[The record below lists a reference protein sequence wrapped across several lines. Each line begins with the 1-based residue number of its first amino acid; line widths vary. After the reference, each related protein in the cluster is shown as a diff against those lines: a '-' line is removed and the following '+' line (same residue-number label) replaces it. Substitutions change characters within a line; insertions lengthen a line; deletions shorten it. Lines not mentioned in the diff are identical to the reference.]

1 MKTLS
6 HTLLAAVAALGIAV
20 TGAMAQ
26 AQAPKAE
33 PLKPVSPAAL
43 AAAKEI
49 LVAKNVSAIYQG
61 AIPGLTQRIKDA
73 MLQSNLNLQ
82 KDLDEA
88 AAKVVKDMTGREQ
101 EIGEQMAKIYA
112 NAFTE
117 QELKD
122 LATFYKSPLGKKTID
137 AEPDAFN
144 KSRIYMGE
152 WAQKISEEINTK
164 LRAEMK
170 ARGKPVSG

>member
-1 MKTLS
+1 MKKLS
-6 HTLLAAVAALGIAV
+6 YTLLAAVAALGIAV
-20 TGAMAQ
+20 TGTM
-26 AQAPKAE
+26 AQAPKSE
-33 PLKPVSPAAL
+33 PLKPVSAGAL
-43 AAAKEI
+43 ASAKEI
-49 LVAKNVSAIYQG
+49 LAAKNVSAIYQG
-61 AIPGLTQRIKDA
+61 AIPGLAQRVKDT
-73 MLQSNLNLQ
+73 MIQSNLNLQ

-122 LATFYKSPLGKKTID
+122 IATFYKSPLGKKVID
-137 AEPDAFN
+137 AEPTAFN
-144 KSRIYMGE
+144 QSRIYMGE
-152 WAQKISEEINTK
+152 WAQKITEEINTK
-164 LRAEMK
+164 VRAEMK

>member
-1 MKTLS
+1 
-6 HTLLAAVAALGIAV
+6 
-20 TGAMAQ
+20 
-26 AQAPKAE
+26 
-33 PLKPVSPAAL
+33 
-43 AAAKEI
+43 
-49 LVAKNVSAIYQG
+49 
-61 AIPGLTQRIKDA
+61 
-73 MLQSNLNLQ
+73 
-82 KDLDEA
+82 
-88 AAKVVKDMTGREQ
+88 MTGREQ

-144 KSRIYMGE
+144 KSRIYMSE

>member
-1 MKTLS
+1 MKKLS
-6 HTLLAAVAALGIAV
+6 TTLLAAVAALGIV
-20 TGAMAQ
+20 ITGAMAQ
-26 AQAPKAE
+26 DQAPA

-43 AAAKEI
+43 ASAKEI
-49 LVAKNVSAIYQG
+49 LAAKNVSAIYQG
-61 AIPGLTQRIKDA
+61 AVPGLVQRIKDA

-88 AAKVVKDMTGREQ
+88 AAKVAKDLAGREQ

-122 LATFYKSPLGKKTID
+122 LATFYKSPLGQKVIN
-137 AEPDAFN
+137 AEPAAFN
-144 KSRIYMGE
+144 QSRIFMSE
-152 WAQKISEEINTK
+152 WAQKFSEEINTK
-164 LRAEMK
+164 IRAEMK

>member
-1 MKTLS
+1 MKKLS
-6 HTLLAAVAALGIAV
+6 YTLLAAVAALGIAA
-20 TGAMAQ
+20 TSAMAQ
-26 AQAPKAE
+26 APKSE

-49 LVAKNVSAIYQG
+49 LSAKNVASIYQG
-61 AIPGLTQRIKDA
+61 AVAGLVGRMKDSI
-73 MLQSNLNLQ
+73 LQSNLNLQ

-88 AAKVVKDMTGREQ
+88 AAKVAKDLAGREQ

-122 LATFYKSPLGKKTID
+122 LAAFYKSPLGKKTID
-137 AEPDAFN
+137 AEPTAFN
-144 KSRIYMGE
+144 QSRIYMGE
-152 WAQKISEEINTK
+152 WAQKFSEEINTK

>member
-1 MKTLS
+1 MKKLS
-6 HTLLAAVAALGIAV
+6 YTLLAAVAALGITL

-26 AQAPKAE
+26 AQAPKSE
-33 PLKPVSPAAL
+33 PLKPVSPAAI

-49 LVAKNVSAIYQG
+49 LAAKNVQSIYQG
-61 AIPGLTQRIKDA
+61 AVPGLVNRIKDA

-88 AAKVVKDMTGREQ
+88 AQKVAKDLAGREQ

-122 LATFYKSPLGKKTID
+122 LAAFYKSPLGKKLID
-137 AEPDAFN
+137 AEPGAFN
-144 KSRIYMGE
+144 QSRIYMGE
-152 WAQKISEEINTK
+152 WAQKFSEEINTK

>member
-26 AQAPKAE
+26 APQSE
-33 PLKPVSPAAL
+33 PLKPVSAGAL
-43 AAAKEI
+43 ASAKEI
-49 LVAKNVSAIYQG
+49 LVAKNVTAIYQG
-61 AIPGLTQRIKDA
+61 AIPGLTQRVKDSI
-73 MLQSNLNLQ
+73 LQSNLNLQ

-88 AAKVVKDMTGREQ
+88 AAKVAKDMTGREQ

-122 LATFYKSPLGKKTID
+122 IATFYKSPLGKKVID
-137 AEPDAFN
+137 AEPTAFN
-144 KSRIYMGE
+144 QSRIYMGE
-152 WAQKISEEINTK
+152 WAQKITEEINTK
-164 LRAEMK
+164 VRAEMK

>member
-1 MKTLS
+1 MKKLS
-6 HTLLAAVAALGIAV
+6 YTLLTVVAALGIAV

-26 AQAPKAE
+26 AQKSD
-33 PLKPVSPAAL
+33 PLKPVSAGAL
-43 AAAKEI
+43 ASAKEI
-49 LVAKNVSAIYQG
+49 LVAKNVAAIYQG
-61 AIPGLTQRIKDA
+61 AIPGLAQRVKDSI
-73 MLQSNLNLQ
+73 LQSNLNLQ

-122 LATFYKSPLGKKTID
+122 LAAFYNSPLGKKVILT
-137 AEPDAFN
+137 EPLAFN
-144 KSRIYMGE
+144 QSRIYMNE
-152 WAQKISEEINTK
+152 WASKISDEINDK

>member
-26 AQAPKAE
+26 APKAE

-43 AAAKEI
+43 ASAKEI

>member
-1 MKTLS
+1 MKKLS
-6 HTLLAAVAALGIAV
+6 YTLLAAVAALGITL

-33 PLKPVSPAAL
+33 PLKPVSPASL

-49 LVAKNVSAIYQG
+49 LVAKNVSSIYQG
-61 AIPGLTQRIKDA
+61 AVPGLVTRIKDA

-88 AAKVVKDMTGREQ
+88 AAKVAKDLAGREQ

-122 LATFYKSPLGKKTID
+122 LAAFYKSPLGKKTID
-137 AEPDAFN
+137 AEPTAFN
-144 KSRIYMGE
+144 QSRIYMGE
-152 WAQKISEEINTK
+152 WAQKFSEEINTK

>member
-26 AQAPKAE
+26 APKSE
-33 PLKPVSPAAL
+33 PLKPVSAGAL
-43 AAAKEI
+43 ASAKEI
-49 LVAKNVSAIYQG
+49 LAAKNVSAIYQG
-61 AIPGLTQRIKDA
+61 AIPGLAQRVKDT
-73 MLQSNLNLQ
+73 MIQSNLNLQ

-122 LATFYKSPLGKKTID
+122 IATFYKSPLGKKVID
-137 AEPDAFN
+137 AEPTAFN
-144 KSRIYMGE
+144 QSRIYMGE
-152 WAQKISEEINTK
+152 WAQKITEEINTK
-164 LRAEMK
+164 VRAEMK

>member
-1 MKTLS
+1 MKKLS

-26 AQAPKAE
+26 APKSE
-33 PLKPVSPAAL
+33 PLKPVSAGAL
-43 AAAKEI
+43 ASAKEI

-61 AIPGLTQRIKDA
+61 AIPGLTQRVKDSI
-73 MLQSNLNLQ
+73 LQSNLNLQ

-122 LATFYKSPLGKKTID
+122 IATFYKSPLGKKVID
-137 AEPDAFN
+137 AEPEAFN
-144 KSRIYMGE
+144 QSRIYMGE
-152 WAQKISEEINTK
+152 WAQKITEEINTK